1 MKRWFKMGY
10 LVITSVTALLVLVTA
25 TYAWFSTNKKVSTST
40 ATARTGDETLELQ
53 LSESGGSGFSDSGT
67 VNIVQV
73 NSTDAGKLIP
83 VSTSDL
89 VNFVEAPVTV
99 EGQAKS
105 FQLVTGEDN
114 YYHGRIY
121 LRATGSGW
129 SSGTKLDLYLDQSD
143 GVLGKAASGMLL
155 NASRLGLKFSADG
168 TDQGSVILKLSDS
181 DNPKADRV
189 YNTVVNGKTLGDGQV
204 LSYSGGS
211 VRAVKDPCR
220 SIDDYTITWGDASV
234 NIPDSPLLSME
245 LNKVYILDVYFYLEG
260 CDPDCS
266 DSVSFDAADL
276 HLAFYGI
283 IHKGD
288 PLAGDSL

>member
-1 MKRWFKMGY
+1 MKRWFKIGY
-10 LVITSVTALLVLVTA
+10 LMITSVTALLVLVAA

-53 LSESGGSGFSDSGT
+53 LSESGSGGFSDSDT

-99 EGQAKS
+99 EGQAKA

-121 LRATGSGW
+121 LRASGSGW
-129 SSGTKLDLYLDQSD
+129 SDDTKLDLYLDQSD
-143 GVLGKAASGMLL
+143 GVLGNAASGMLL
-155 NASRLGLKFSADG
+155 NASRLGLRFSADG
-168 TDQGSVILKLSDS
+168 AAQSSVILKLSDNE
-181 DNPKADRV
+181 NPSADRV
-189 YNTVVNGKTLGDGQV
+189 YNTVVGGQKLGDNQV

-211 VRAVKDPCR
+211 VRAVTDPCR

-245 LNKVYILDVYFYLEG
+245 LNKVYTLDVYFYLEG

-276 HLAFYGI
+276 HLAFYGTF
-283 IHKGD
+283 HKED

>member
-1 MKRWFKMGY
+1 MKRWFKIGY
-10 LVITSVTALLVLVTA
+10 LVITSITALLVLVAA
-25 TYAWFSTNKKVSTST
+25 TYAWFSTNKKVATST
-40 ATARTGDETLELQ
+40 ATARTGEETMELQ
-53 LSESGGSGFSDSGT
+53 LSESGGSSFRDSST
-67 VNIVQV
+67 VRIVQV
-73 NSTDAGKLIP
+73 NNTNADRLLP

-89 VNFVEAPVTV
+89 VSFVAAPVTV
-99 EGQAKS
+99 SGQATA
-105 FQLVTGEDN
+105 FQLVQNEEN

-129 SSGTKLDLYLDQSD
+129 DPGTKLDLYLDQSD
-143 GVLGKAASGMLL
+143 GVLGNAADGMLL
-155 NASRLGLKFSADG
+155 NASRLGLRFSADG
-168 TDQGSVILKLSDS
+168 ADQGSAILKLSDS
-181 DNPKADRV
+181 DNPKTDRV

-204 LSYSGGS
+204 LSYTGGS
-211 VRAVKDPCR
+211 MQAVKDPCR

-245 LNKVYILDVYFYLEG
+245 LNKVYTLDVYFYLEG

-288 PLAGDSL
+288 SL

>member
-1 MKRWFKMGY
+1 MKRWFKIGY
-10 LVITSVTALLVLVTA
+10 LVITSVTALLVLVAA

-40 ATARTGDETLELQ
+40 ATARTGEETLELQ
-53 LSESGGSGFSDSGT
+53 LSESGGSGFSDSST

-73 NSTDAGKLIP
+73 NSTDSGRLLP

-99 EGQAKS
+99 EGQAKA
-105 FQLVTGEDN
+105 FQLVSGEDN

-121 LRATGSGW
+121 LRASGSGW
-129 SSGTKLDLYLDQSD
+129 SAGTKLDLYLDQSD
-143 GVLGKAASGMLL
+143 GVLGNAASGMLL

-168 TDQGSVILKLSDS
+168 ADISSIIMKLSDS
-181 DNPKADRV
+181 ENPDSDRV
-189 YNTVVNGKTLGDGQV
+189 YNTVVNGQILGDGHV
-204 LSYSGGS
+204 LSYTGGS

-220 SIDDYTITWGDASV
+220 SIDDYTITWDDVSV

-245 LNKVYILDVYFYLEG
+245 LNKVYTLDVYFYLEG

-276 HLAFYGI
+276 HLAFYGT
-283 IHKGD
+283 IHN
-288 PLAGDSL
+288 GDSL